1 MKTHFPQSALV
12 LTWPRLE
19 GDNGDTQMC
28 PRPVRP
34 RLPGPGVLRP
44 LLPLAP
50 TGVSGAEAR
59 QPGKSSRFS
68 VNWVAG
74 NADVEVLD
82 ATTGRRHCGGASRLC
97 KHVLSTR
104 WVRLYGKVSDGG
116 CRARG
121 PEEAARSAPGD
132 KGTKLVPGP
141 SPPHTLTKLGPAQQ
155 LKAGGK
161 GAHS

>member
-1 MKTHFPQSALV
+1 MQ
-12 LTWPRLE
+12 
-19 GDNGDTQMC
+19 
-28 PRPVRP
+28 
-34 RLPGPGVLRP
+34 PGPDPGSPLRMARGVLRTP
-44 LLPLAP
+44 PP
-50 TGVSGAEAR
+50 VTDRWEPMTGVSGAEAR

-116 CRARG
+116 RRARG
-121 PEEAARSAPGD
+121 PEEAAKSAPGD